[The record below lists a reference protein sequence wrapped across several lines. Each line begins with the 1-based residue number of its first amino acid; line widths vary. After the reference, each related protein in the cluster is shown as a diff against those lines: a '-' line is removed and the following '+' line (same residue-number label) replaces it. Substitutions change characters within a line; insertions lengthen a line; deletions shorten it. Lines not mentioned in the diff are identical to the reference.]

1 MFWDH
6 CPLLPNALCVKGHYF
21 LVCFY
26 LIFFVVSGRGGGV
39 SPFPATPSWPETK
52 VSQSSFYSFLEH
64 RASGVIFEIPNEYMI
79 NNIKFDILNPLSES
93 INILLKI
100 LFPLI
105 SPSVCF
111 KFHSIVLCMVPAR
124 LFSSTLL
131 D

>member
-21 LVCFY
+21 LVCFC
-26 LIFFVVSGRGGGV
+26 LIFVVVSGRGV
-39 SPFPATPSWPETK
+39 SPVPATPASPETK

-64 RASGVIFEIPNEYMI
+64 RASEVIFEIPNEYMI
-79 NNIKFDILNPLSES
+79 NNIKSDILNPLSES

-105 SPSVCF
+105 SPNICF
-111 KFHSIVLCMVPAR
+111 KFHSIVLCLVPAR

>member
-1 MFWDH
+1 MFLSDFF
-6 CPLLPNALCVKGHYF
+6 C
-21 LVCFY
+21 CFRPG
-26 LIFFVVSGRGGGV
+26 INPV
-39 SPFPATPSWPETK
+39 PATPSLPETK

-64 RASGVIFEIPNEYMI
+64 RASEDIFEIPNEYMI
-79 NNIKFDILNPLSES
+79 NSIKFDILNPLSES

-105 SPSVCF
+105 LPSICF
-111 KFHSIVLCMVPAR
+111 KFRSVVLCMVPAR